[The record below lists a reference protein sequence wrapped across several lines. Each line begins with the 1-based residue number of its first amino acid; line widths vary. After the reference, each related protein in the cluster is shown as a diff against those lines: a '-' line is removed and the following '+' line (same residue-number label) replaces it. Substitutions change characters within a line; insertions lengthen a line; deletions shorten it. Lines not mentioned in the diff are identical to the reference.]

1 VAPEEAEAE
10 MDTSQLFSSMQEQMD
25 ARRVFGEPIERGGVT
40 VIPVAAVMS
49 GAGGG
54 LGDGRVASR
63 PSDLDLGDARE
74 PGGAEAAGG
83 GFGLVARPIGA
94 WVIRDGD
101 VHWRPALDLNWVVA
115 GGQLLSAVAVVSICL
130 AIRRRRR

>member
-1 VAPEEAEAE
+1 
-10 MDTSQLFSSMQEQMD
+10 MDTSQLFTSMRDQMD
-25 ARRVFGEPIERGGVT
+25 ARRVFGEPIERDGVT

-54 LGDGRVASR
+54 LGDGRVAAR
-63 PSDLDLGDARE
+63 PSDLDLGDR

-101 VHWRPALDLNWVVA
+101 VQWRPAVDLNWVVA
-115 GGQLLSAVAVVSICL
+115 GGQLLGAVAVLGLCVAL
-130 AIRRRRR
+130 RRRRR

>member
-1 VAPEEAEAE
+1 
-10 MDTSQLFSSMQEQMD
+10 MDTSELFTSMQQQMD

-40 VIPVAAVMS
+40 VIPVASVMS

-54 LGDGRVASR
+54 LGDGRVAAR
-63 PSDLDLGDARE
+63 PNDLDLGDARE

-101 VHWRPALDLNWVVA
+101 VQWRPALDLNWVVA
-115 GGQLLSAVAVVSICL
+115 GGQLLGAVAVLGLCVAL
-130 AIRRRRR
+130 RRRRR